1 MAGAYMV
8 HSTHA
13 HTQAMAASMAGQGPG
28 QNGTGGGR
36 PRFDPAPVEMK
47 VLSAK
52 PIMYIF
58 LHDLPVTNR

>member
-28 QNGTGGGR
+28 QNGTGGGAGIR
-36 PRFDPAPVEMK
+36 PGTRRDEGTKRQANY
-47 VLSAK
+47 
-52 PIMYIF
+52 MYF
-58 LHDLPVTNR
+58 FS